1 MVKRSKKPLCKM
13 QSGFFSLPPKP
24 DVGFGGRLQIQISFE
39 AGLAPSSSPA
49 ALFPSPWHIRAWS
62 RHKPRGFL

>member
-39 AGLAPSSSPA
+39 AGLTPSRSPA
-49 ALFPSPWHIRAWS
+49 ALLFFIYFMVFRQSVPPIA
-62 RHKPRGFL
+62 

>member
-1 MVKRSKKPLCKM
+1 MVKHSKKTAL
-13 QSGFFSLPPKP
+13 QNAERFFSLPPKP
-24 DVGFGGRLQIQISFE
+24 DVGFGGRLKIQISFE
-39 AGLAPSSSPA
+39 AGLTPSSSPA

>member
-1 MVKRSKKPLCKM
+1 MVKRSKKPLCIL

-39 AGLAPSSSPA
+39 AGLTPSSSPA
-49 ALFPSPWHIRAWS
+49 ALFPSP
-62 RHKPRGFL
+62 

>member
-1 MVKRSKKPLCKM
+1 MVKHSKKTALHFAER
-13 QSGFFSLPPKP
+13 FFSLPPKP

-39 AGLAPSSSPA
+39 AGLTPSSSPA
-49 ALFPSPWHIRAWS
+49 ALFPSLWHIRAWS